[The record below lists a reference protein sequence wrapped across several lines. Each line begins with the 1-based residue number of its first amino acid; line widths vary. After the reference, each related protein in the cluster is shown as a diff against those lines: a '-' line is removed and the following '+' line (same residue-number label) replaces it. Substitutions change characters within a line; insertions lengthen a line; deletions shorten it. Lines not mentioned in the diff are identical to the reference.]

1 MYEKDFIIVL
11 IGFSI
16 ILTIIGVMIM
26 LKPIKTIIND
36 SIGNIMFKGNV
47 VTGIVAA
54 DNGNK
59 SYDVFIDESEVAYPG
74 IFTLSK
80 DPDLAV
86 GDKVR
91 ILYKNGDRNNPI
103 ILLTTGILPIDIGSP
118 AISIDNDNY
127 YSSTYTKILA
137 NNPANNSGI
146 ITNIEIWSGASLPL
160 MTGLKVATFKQV
172 SANTFTATDSC
183 VIGSV
188 PFFSKNIYTVELNV
202 LAGDYIGL
210 YYASGYM
217 GRLVAGPGCWVS
229 SIPGDQ
235 TACVNLAFEFT
246 ANRDTSLYGSN

>member
-1 MYEKDFIIVL
+1 MKKILIIL
-11 IGFSI
+11 I

-118 AISIDNDNY
+118 AILIDNDNY
-127 YSSTYTKILA
+127 YSSNHTIILA
-137 NNPANNSGI
+137 NNPANNGGI
-146 ITNIEIWSGASLPL
+146 ITNIEIWAAENI
-160 MTGLKVATFKQV
+160 TGLKIATFKQV
-172 SANTFTATDSC
+172 SANTFTATDSYT
-183 VIGSV
+183 IGAV
-188 PFFSKNIYTVELNV
+188 TAGSKQIFTVELNV
-202 LAGDYIGL
+202 LEGDYIGL
-210 YYASGYM
+210 YFASGYM
-217 GRLVAGPGCWVS
+217 GRLLTGSGCWVA
-229 SIPGDQ
+229 PGSGDD
-235 TACVNLAFEFT
+235 TDCVNLTFDFT